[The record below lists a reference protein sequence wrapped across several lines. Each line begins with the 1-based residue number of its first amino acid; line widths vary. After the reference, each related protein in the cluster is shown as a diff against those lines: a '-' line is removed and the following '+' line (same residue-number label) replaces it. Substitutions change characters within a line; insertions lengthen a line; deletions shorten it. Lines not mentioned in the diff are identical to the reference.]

1 MVRTEG
7 CCMKK
12 KISIHDIAKHL
23 NVSATTVSFVL
34 NGKAEEMRIGAEVKK
49 RVLQYVETIN
59 YQPNL
64 IAKSLRTGKSRIIGM
79 MVEDIS
85 DPFFASIARGIERKA
100 YKLGYKLFFASTENS
115 TEKAKA
121 LIKVFG
127 ERQVDA
133 YIIAPPPGVESEIGS
148 LIENEH
154 PVILFDRYFP
164 GLKTTAVIVDNHNG
178 VRKAIEHLSQ
188 NGFSQ
193 IGFVTLDSTQ
203 TQMQDRLR
211 GYRSA
216 VLQSGQKPCVLK
228 VPYTSSADSCAEK
241 LKAFIR
247 KHEGLDALLFG
258 TNYLA
263 FSGLEAINE
272 LGLRIP
278 KDLAV
283 VSFDDSRFFSLFS
296 PAITAVAQP
305 VEKIAEAII
314 GQLQRLL
321 EYPSAGAKM
330 ETVVLET
337 EFIIRESSLKQRR
350 SKPVIA

>member
-1 MVRTEG
+1 
-7 CCMKK
+7 MKK

-49 RVLQYVETIN
+49 KVLHYAEIIN

-85 DPFFASIARGIERKA
+85 DPFFASIARGIEHKA
-100 YKLGYKLFFASTENS
+100 YKLGYKIFFASTENQ
-115 TEKAKA
+115 TEKARA
-121 LIKVFG
+121 LIKVFR
-127 ERQVDA
+127 ERQVDS
-133 YIIAPPPGVESEIGS
+133 YIIAPPPGLEAEIKSLVEY
-148 LIENEH
+148 EH

-164 GLKTTAVIVDNHNG
+164 ELATTTVIVDNYNG
-178 VRKAIEHLSQ
+178 VYKAVQHLLR
-188 NGFSQ
+188 NGFSKV
-193 IGFVTLDSTQ
+193 GFVTLDSKQ
-203 TQMQDRLR
+203 TQMHDRLQ
-211 GYRSA
+211 GYRDA
-216 VLQSGQKPCVLK
+216 ILQSGQKARTLK
-228 VPYTSSADSCAEK
+228 VSYSSSSDSCAGK
-241 LKAFIR
+241 IKAFIR
-247 KHEGLDALLFG
+247 KHQEMDALLFG

-283 VSFDDSRFFSLFS
+283 VSFDDSRFFRLFS

-314 GQLQRLL
+314 TQLQKLL
-321 EYPSAGAKM
+321 DCSPEERSV
-330 ETVVLET
+330 ETVVLNT
-337 EFIIRESSLKQRR
+337 EFIIRGSSRKQH
-350 SKPVIA
+350 KTKLVNT

>member
-1 MVRTEG
+1 
-7 CCMKK
+7 MKK
-12 KISIHDIAKHL
+12 KISIHDVAKHL

-49 RVLQYVETIN
+49 RVLKYVETIN

-85 DPFFASIARGIERKA
+85 DPFFAGIARGIERKA
-100 YKLGYKLFFASTENS
+100 YKLGYKIFFASTENQ

-121 LIKVFG
+121 LIKVFR
-127 ERQVDA
+127 ERQVDS
-133 YIIAPPPGVESEIGS
+133 YIVAPPPGVEAEIKL

-164 GLKTTAVIVDNHNG
+164 DLKTNTVIVDNYNG
-178 VRKAIEHLSQ
+178 VYKVIQHLRR

-193 IGFVTLDSTQ
+193 IGFVTLDSAQ
-203 TQMQDRLR
+203 TQMQDRLQ
-211 GYRSA
+211 GYRDA
-216 VLQSGQKPCVLK
+216 IMQSGQKPRLLK
-228 VPYTSSADSCAEK
+228 VPYSSSSDSCAGK
-241 LKAFIR
+241 IKAFLR
-247 KHEGLDALLFG
+247 KQQGMDALLFG

-283 VSFDDSRFFSLFS
+283 VSFDDSRFFRLFS

-305 VEKIAEAII
+305 VEKIAETII
-314 GQLQRLL
+314 AQLQKLL
-321 EYPSAGAKM
+321 DCPPAERSV

-337 EFIIRESSLKQRR
+337 EFIIRDSSLKKRR
-350 SKPVIA
+350 PKPVIT